1 MSAAALRMVCD
12 GALAP
17 AAGPGADH
25 HLPASKRR
33 RSEPPMP
40 RWSSSMMSRV
50 DRAPNHEVT
59 RIACLPVMVAS
70 WPANLE
76 KRSADP
82 EGDDWPQDLPLC
94 RGSCTAIAR
103 IVIRFPGLM
112 AMPGHDNPFSR
123 RQIVGSAGLGL
134 AAIAAV
140 APAAAQ
146 DSTAATPKALQDPTT
161 KYPRPPYPR
170 QSQPWPGL
178 AGKMDPKPDH
188 GETSY
193 KGSGRL
199 VGRKALITGGD
210 SGMGRA
216 TAIAY
221 AREGADV
228 AINYL
233 PAEEPDAREVVD
245 LIRASGRKAVPLP
258 GDLRDAAF
266 CRRLVSDAISQLGGL
281 DIIVSNA
288 GRQQS
293 RASILEVSDEDF
305 DATMKTNIYAPF
317 YIIKAALPNLKPG
330 SAIIAT
336 TSEQAYDPSPDLY
349 DYAQT
354 KAATMNF
361 VKSLAKQLGPKGIRV
376 NGVAP
381 GPIWTP
387 LQVSGGASEGKVVTF
402 GATAPLGRAGQ
413 PAELAG
419 IYVRLAEDDGSYTT
433 GNVYGAGGGQG
444 QP

>member
-1 MSAAALRMVCD
+1 MPEDDNSVSRRRMV
-12 GALAP
+12 G
-17 AAGPGADH
+17 G
-25 HLPASKRR
+25 
-33 RSEPPMP
+33 
-40 RWSSSMMSRV
+40 
-50 DRAPNHEVT
+50 
-59 RIACLPVMVAS
+59 
-70 WPANLE
+70 
-76 KRSADP
+76 
-82 EGDDWPQDLPLC
+82 
-94 RGSCTAIAR
+94 
-103 IVIRFPGLM
+103 
-112 AMPGHDNPFSR
+112 
-123 RQIVGSAGLGL
+123 AGLGL
-134 AAIAAV
+134 AALAAG
-140 APAAAQ
+140 PASAQGAA
-146 DSTAATPKALQDPTT
+146 SAAKPLQDPTT
-161 KYPRPPYPR
+161 KYPRPPFPR
-170 QSQPWPGL
+170 QTQPWPGL

-188 GETSY
+188 GEASY

-199 VGRKALITGGD
+199 AGRKALITGGD

-216 TAIAY
+216 AAIAY

-233 PAEEPDAREVVD
+233 PDEEPDAREVID
-245 LIRASGRKAVPLP
+245 LIKAAGRKGIALP
-258 GDLRDAAF
+258 GDLRDATF
-266 CRRLVSDAISQLGGL
+266 CRSLVENAVRQLGGL
-281 DIIVSNA
+281 DILVSNA
-288 GRQQS
+288 GRQQA
-293 RASILEVSDEDF
+293 RESILDVSDEDF

-317 YIIKAALPNLKPG
+317 YIIKAALPSLKPG

-336 TSEQAYDPSPDLY
+336 ASEQAYDPSPDLY

-402 GATAPLGRAGQ
+402 GATAPLGRPGQ

-419 IYVRLAEDDGSYTT
+419 IYVRLAEDDSSYTT
-433 GNVYGAGGGQG
+433 GNIYGAGGGQG